1 MSEYNNLLEQAK
13 LQVNG
18 LRDRLIS
25 TAKRFIPKMY
35 SALRN
40 ENPHITPEEARDRIE
55 IDCIGIWS
63 KRTILDVL
71 PVVGRRAR

>member
-25 TAKRFIPKMY
+25 TTKGFIPKMY

-40 ENPHITPEEARDRIE
+40 ENPHITLEEARDRIE
-55 IDCIGIWS
+55 IDCIGIWT